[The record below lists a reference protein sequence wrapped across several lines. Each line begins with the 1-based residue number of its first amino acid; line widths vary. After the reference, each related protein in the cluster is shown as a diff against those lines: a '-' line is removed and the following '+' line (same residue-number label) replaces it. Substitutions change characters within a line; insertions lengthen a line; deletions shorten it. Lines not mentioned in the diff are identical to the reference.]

1 GRYLVAE
8 GFAAARRHDDQG
20 MATAAD
26 LLDDLRLKPAEGGI
40 AEGMPQDRKGRACF
54 FWNHRLRHRVWES
67 RRPATWPAALVGG
80 GDAKGLCRPW
90 SFRRQESLSASEAR
104 PETVV

>member
-1 GRYLVAE
+1 
-8 GFAAARRHDDQG
+8 

-54 FWNHRLRHRVWES
+54 FWNHRLRHRVWDS
-67 RRPATWPAALVGG
+67 RRPAAWPAAFVGG
-80 GDAKGLCRPW
+80 GMPKVFAGPGVSGGKSPCPRRKPDPKQLFDAIGQRW
-90 SFRRQESLSASEAR
+90 VLSAISMR
-104 PETVV
+104 